1 MAQKPIRVLKG
12 VPLINSKDEDDD
24 LLPGQYAQGYDA
36 DGNLKVFKK
45 GDNAPLS
52 NKWGLQEE
60 IINTLFLLGSG
71 AKVFGALDYAAAKI
85 VPGGD
90 DPSLSEAISEVGSQ
104 RELFRETHP
113 YLSAAG
119 QAIGVVG
126 PSAAVRGLGK
136 IIGRTY
142 VGRKVGSIPTWIRS
156 IVEPAA
162 ITGTVAAGESDLGRE
177 LPEFESGA
185 ERGAATAAVLYP
197 IFSGI
202 SLIGGGIRGRVNP
215 GWGARNMINM
225 ATSRHDLA
233 RIAETASEEE
243 LAAMAP
249 ALRNM
254 SPAYRE
260 IYRRVTELGPDAVLA
275 DAFPE
280 GIPALLRLFTK
291 QAGATRD
298 MLKGILDNRATS
310 ETERLV
316 AGIDLYVSNLTGD
329 PLDPANDLSRAFVE
343 MAGPH
348 YDHAFDVKYEG
359 EDSDLP
365 SRDDNLPA
373 TQEQIEAASRRDFT
387 HVPDYNT
394 DLMSPELAK
403 LLGTDS
409 GRMAFSEA
417 LKSFGDEK
425 FYSQYSRKQAELELQ
440 RILDTAVYEGGVLKG
455 ISSQA
460 AGFSLEFLDRIKRKL
475 DSRVS
480 RAETSGDA
488 DTVRVVSKITNSLR
502 EELDRLD
509 ETGPHP
515 GQRGNS
521 GSYKRARDTA
531 KSNFDLEKAYER
543 GLLFRKATPKD
554 IRVLF
559 ERMSE
564 GEKNMYRAG
573 SAAALRQLIEQTG
586 VDARATPRI
595 FGTTYNLDQIMALV
609 SPDQRPGLKE
619 MIARELTFIETER
632 KSAGRGGGTLA
643 ADTASEE
650 ALQAVGVWGAG
661 RAVPTVNIL
670 LLAGQVRRMIS
681 RFLQGGG
688 ADREAVQML
697 LEQDAKVNQG
707 ILQSLSAL
715 PQDSNTM
722 RLRDLVVRAIA
733 LQTRTVGEDRV
744 QVPVAPDQYE
754 IRRQPRSPLGDIL
767 RGGYGAVRELIEQR

>member
-1 MAQKPIRVLKG
+1 MAQKPIRVLEG
-12 VPLINSKDEDDD
+12 VPLIDSKDKDDD

-45 GDNAPLS
+45 GDKASLS
-52 NKWGLQEE
+52 NKWGLQED
-60 IINTLFLLGSG
+60 IISTLFLLGAG

-126 PSAAVRGLGK
+126 PSAAVRGLGN
-136 IIGRTY
+136 IISRTY
-142 VGRKVGSIPTWIRS
+142 VGRKVGSIPAWIRK

-162 ITGTVAAGESDLGRE
+162 ITGIVAAGESDPGRE

-185 ERGAATAAVLYP
+185 ERGAATAAMLYP

-202 SLIGGGIRGRVNP
+202 SLIAGGIRGRVNP

-260 IYRRVTELGPDAVLA
+260 IYRQFTELGPDAVLA

-291 QAGATRD
+291 QSGATRD
-298 MLKGILDNRATS
+298 MLKGILDNRAKS

-329 PLDPANDLSRAFVE
+329 PNDLSKAFVE

-348 YDHAFDVKYEG
+348 YDHAFGVKYGG
-359 EDSDLP
+359 EDSDLS

-373 TQEQIEAASRRDFT
+373 TQEQIEAASQRDFT

-403 LLGTDS
+403 ILGTNS
-409 GRMAFSEA
+409 GRRAFDAA
-417 LKSFGDEK
+417 LDSFEDAA
-425 FYSQYSRKQAELELQ
+425 FYSRYTTKQAGLELD
-440 RILDTAVYEGGVLKG
+440 RILGNAVYEGGVLKG

-460 AGFSLEFLDRIKRKL
+460 AGFSLEFLDRVKKKL
-475 DSRVS
+475 DSYVTVADKKGDKYTKKIVS
-480 RAETSGDA
+480 DLSR
-488 DTVRVVSKITNSLR
+488 NLR
-502 EELDRLD
+502 LELDRLD
-509 ETGPHP
+509 ETGPNP

-531 KSNFDLEKAYER
+531 KSNFDLEEAYKK
-543 GLLFRKATPKD
+543 GLLFRKETPKD
-554 IRVLF
+554 IGVLL
-559 ERMSE
+559 EGMSE

-573 SAAALRQLIEQTG
+573 SAAAVRQLIEQTG

-595 FGTTYNLDQIMALV
+595 FGTTYNLNQIMALV

-670 LLAGQVRRMIS
+670 LLAGQVRRTIS

-722 RLRDLVVRAIA
+722 RLRDLVVRARA